1 MESRYQLV
9 DAHEI
14 WEESQ
19 AMNFDNKIDL
29 QKEIGKTISL
39 TDGTRKL
46 TIKGQTRSY
55 PVHRI
60 PLEHLLYNRQN
71 GRIISSM
78 NRYES
83 EGKEIQNLSKEEYN
97 DLVEQFIVESNSA
110 ALNKTKQNIDLFGQR
125 LPGVVLNDG
134 TVVDGNRRY
143 TCLRQLKR
151 EGKTS
156 FFEAVI
162 LDPSEGLSAIDIKRL
177 ELNLQHGEERPVD
190 YNAIDNLV
198 EVYNDIEKN
207 KYFTVKEYAT
217 NTNKTEGDVK
227 KMLKKANLMVEFL
240 SFINAEGKYYVA
252 RDMELDG
259 PLQEVMFILNKE
271 KDEEE
276 HERVKNALFTA
287 MALSKEG
294 DLTRYIR
301 RIGKEIILAGN
312 RDQFLDEYDDIVE
325 DVYDAYQ
332 EEASVTVNTVKKLN
346 ENLKNVREEASSIV
360 SKRVDET
367 VLTRVKM
374 KPIDSLNTV
383 IRTLDNVD
391 ADQIARMDAG
401 SKKEF
406 ARLVEQIRKELGAYE
421 SRL

>member
-1 MESRYQLV
+1 
-9 DAHEI
+9 
-14 WEESQ
+14 
-19 AMNFDNKIDL
+19 MNFDNTIDL
-29 QKEIGKTISL
+29 QQEIKKSISL

-46 TIKGQTRSY
+46 TIKGQTKSY
-55 PVHRI
+55 PVYQI
-60 PLEHLLYNRQN
+60 PLDLLLYNRQN

-83 EGKEIQNLSKEEYN
+83 EGNDIQTLSKKEYN
-97 DLVEQFIVESNSA
+97 DLVEQFIVDSNSS
-110 ALNKTKQNIDLFGQR
+110 ALNKTKQNIALFGQR

-134 TVVDGNRRY
+134 TVVDGNRRF

-156 FFEAVI
+156 FFDAVI
-162 LDPSEGLSAIDIKRL
+162 LDPSEGLSAVDIKRL

-217 NTNKTEGDVK
+217 NTNKTETDVK
-227 KMLKKANLMVEFL
+227 KMLKKANLMVDFL
-240 SFINAEGKYYVA
+240 VFINAEGKYYVA
-252 RDMELDG
+252 RDLDLDG
-259 PLQEVMFILNKE
+259 PLQEVMLILNKE

-276 HERVKNALFTA
+276 YERVKSALFTA
-287 MALSKEG
+287 MTLSKEG
-294 DLTRYIR
+294 DLTRHIR
-301 RIGKEIILAGN
+301 RIGKEIIQAGN
-312 RDQFLDEYDDIVE
+312 REQFLEEYEDIVE

-332 EEASVTVNTVKKLN
+332 GEANVTVNTVKKIN
-346 ENLKNVREEASSIV
+346 ETLKNVREEAGAIV
-360 SKRVDET
+360 SNRVDET

-391 ADQIARMDAG
+391 ADQIARMDG
-401 SKKEF
+401 VSKKEF
-406 ARLVEQIRKELGAYE
+406 ARLVEQIRKELEAYE

>member
-1 MESRYQLV
+1 
-9 DAHEI
+9 
-14 WEESQ
+14 
-19 AMNFDNKIDL
+19 MNFDNTIDL
-29 QKEIGKTISL
+29 QKEIGKSISL

-46 TIKGQTRSY
+46 TIKGKTRSY
-55 PVHRI
+55 PVYQI

-83 EGKEIQNLSKEEYN
+83 EGNDIQTLSKEDYN
-97 DLVEQFIVESNSA
+97 DLVEQFIVESNKSA
-110 ALNKTKQNIDLFGQR
+110 LDETKKNIDLFGQR

-207 KYFTVKEYAT
+207 KYFTVKEYAS

-240 SFINAEGKYYVA
+240 EFINAEGKYYVA
-252 RDMELDG
+252 RDMGLDG
-259 PLQEVMFILNKE
+259 PLQEIMLILNKE

-276 HERVKNALFTA
+276 HDRVKIALFTA
-287 MALSKEG
+287 MTLSKVG

-301 RIGKEIILAGN
+301 RIGKEIIQAGN
-312 RDQFLDEYDDIVE
+312 REQFLDEYDEIVE
-325 DVYDAYQ
+325 NVHEKYQ
-332 EEASVTVNTVKKLN
+332 EEASVTVNTVKKVN
-346 ENLKNVREEASSIV
+346 EDLKDIRE
-360 SKRVDET
+360 R
-367 VLTRVKM
+367 
-374 KPIDSLNTV
+374 
-383 IRTLDNVD
+383 
-391 ADQIARMDAG
+391 G
-401 SKKEF
+401 
-406 ARLVEQIRKELGAYE
+406 ELY
-421 SRL
+421 RQ

>member
-1 MESRYQLV
+1 
-9 DAHEI
+9 
-14 WEESQ
+14 
-19 AMNFDNKIDL
+19 MNFNNTIDL
-29 QKEIGKTISL
+29 QKEIGKSISL
-39 TDGTRKL
+39 ADGTRKL
-46 TIKGQTRSY
+46 TIKGKTRSY
-55 PVHRI
+55 PVHQI

-83 EGKEIQNLSKEEYN
+83 EGKDIQALSKEDYN
-97 DLVEQFIVESNSA
+97 DLVEQFIVESNKSA
-110 ALNKTKQNIDLFGQR
+110 LDDTRKDINRSGQR

-177 ELNLQHGEERPVD
+177 ELNLQHGEERPVE

-207 KYFTVKEYAT
+207 KYFTVKEYAL

-227 KMLKKANLMVEFL
+227 KMLKKAILMVEFL
-240 SFINAEGKYYVA
+240 EFINAEGKYYVA
-252 RDMELDG
+252 RDMGLDG
-259 PLQEVMFILNKE
+259 PLQEIMLIMNKE

-276 HERVKNALFTA
+276 HERVKIALFTA
-287 MALSKEG
+287 MTLSKVG
-294 DLTRYIR
+294 DLTRHIR
-301 RIGKEIILAGN
+301 RIGKEIIQAGN
-312 RDQFLDEYDDIVE
+312 REQFLEEYDEIVE
-325 DVYDAYQ
+325 KVHEKYQ
-332 EEASVTVNTVKKLN
+332 EEASVTLNTVKKVN
-346 ENLKNVREEASSIV
+346 EDLKDMRDEASSIV
-360 SKRVDET
+360 SKRIDET
-367 VLTRVKM
+367 VLSNIKM
-374 KPIDSLNTV
+374 KPIDLLNTV
-383 IRTLDNVD
+383 IQTLKKID
-391 ADQIARMDAG
+391 ADQIARMDVE

-406 ARLVEQIRKELGAYE
+406 VRLVNQIREDLETHE
-421 SRL
+421 SRI